1 MVGERVGRASARERS
16 HPIGSATHID
26 GRMGFHDPTR
36 GGSDTLSFLKSQKPT
51 PFEEFSE

>member
-16 HPIGSATHID
+16 HRIGSATHID
-26 GRMGFHDPTR
+26 GQMGFHDPTR